1 MYTAKSKADLK
12 QLLTSSSATLPPGPK
27 AGPQI
32 IKGHGTLT
40 GLRTAEPNETSNRHK
55 RQTENSNQLPNTGVT
70 VSLSLTEA
78 ELRLATDSYQSN
90 INPTQAL
97 SPQELVPVT
106 FPELTLSHTLN
117 RVTDVL
123 VWMYASGSASANQH
137 VVFCVKT
144 S

>member
-1 MYTAKSKADLK
+1 M
-12 QLLTSSSATLPPGPK
+12 LPPGPK
-27 AGPQI
+27 TGPQI

-40 GLRTAEPNETSNRHK
+40 GLRTAGPNETPNRHK
-55 RQTENSNQLPNTGVT
+55 RQTEDSNQLPKTGAT
-70 VSLSLTEA
+70 ASLSLTKA
-78 ELRLATDSYQSN
+78 ELRLAADSYQSS
-90 INPTQAL
+90 IIPTQAL

-123 VWMYASGSASANQH
+123 VWMYASGSASANQR